1 MIKKLL
7 IITAFSL
14 PCLISFSQ
22 QRVIDTSAVTIK
34 ANDSLSKNDGD
45 DFDYES
51 LLNEM
56 ELFLD
61 SISAPHSYF
70 LAGLSI
76 GNGNFNFLNNES
88 FSLDIKRKITY
99 APALGYYD
107 KSGLGITALSS
118 AVHDNNKL
126 NLYQFSISPSYDYL
140 RNRNLATGFSYTRFF
155 TKNSLPF
162 YTTPIQN
169 ELYGYFT
176 WRKWWVRPMVAV
188 SYGWGSRSEFEER
201 EELITSLRLRP
212 RGYTRVNSKESISD
226 FSVMTSVKHDFY
238 WLDIFGKNDYI
249 RFTPQLT
256 ITSGSQKFGFN
267 QTSNTYGVT
276 KTKGNS
282 ILFNSENIY
291 LDDKLNFQPLSAA
304 LYLRGEYSFKK
315 FYIQPQL
322 IFDYYFP
329 AAEKNFNAIFSV
341 NIGAFF

>member
-1 MIKKLL
+1 MIKQVL
-7 IITAFSL
+7 IIVAFSL
-14 PCLISFSQ
+14 PGITSFSQ
-22 QRVIDTSAVTIK
+22 QQPVDTSVSILK
-34 ANDSLSKNDGD
+34 LNDTLLNDAD

-61 SISAPHSYF
+61 SIAAPRSYF
-70 LAGLSI
+70 LTGLSVS
-76 GNGNFNFLNNES
+76 NGNFNYLNKES
-88 FSLDIKRKITY
+88 FSLDIKQRITY
-99 APALGYYD
+99 SPALGYYD
-107 KSGLGITALSS
+107 KSGLGITALSA
-118 AVHDNNKL
+118 AVNDNDQL
-126 NLYQFSISPSYDYL
+126 NFYQFSISPSYDYL
-140 RNRNLATGFSYTRFF
+140 RNRNLATGVSFTKFF
-155 TKNSLPF
+155 TKNELPF

-212 RGYTRVNSKESISD
+212 RGFTRINSRESISD

-249 RFTPQLT
+249 RFTPQLML
-256 ITSGSQKFGFN
+256 TSGTQKFGFN
-267 QTSNTYGVT
+267 QTSNTYALI
-276 KTKGNS
+276 KTSGNS

-291 LDDKLNFQPLSAA
+291 LDDKLNFQPLSTT

-315 FYIQPQL
+315 IYIQPQL

-329 AAEKNFNAIFSV
+329 ASEKNFNTIFSV

>member
-1 MIKKLL
+1 MLKLLL

-14 PCLISFSQ
+14 PCLSSFSQ
-22 QRVIDTSAVTIK
+22 QQVIDTSVASIK
-34 ANDSLSKNDGD
+34 ANDRLSTDTD

-61 SISAPHSYF
+61 SISSPRSYF
-70 LAGLSI
+70 LTGLSL
-76 GNGNFNFLNNES
+76 GNGNFNFLNKES
-88 FSLDIKRKITY
+88 FSLDIKRKLTY
-99 APALGYYD
+99 SPAMGYYD
-107 KSGLGITALSS
+107 KSGFGITALSS
-118 AVHDNNKL
+118 AVNDSNKL

-140 RNRNLATGFSYTRFF
+140 RNRNLAAGFSYTRFF
-155 TKNSLPF
+155 TKNALPF

-212 RGYTRVNSKESISD
+212 RGFTRVNSKESISD

-256 ITSGSQKFGFN
+256 LTSGSQKFGFN
-267 QTSNTYGVT
+267 QTSNTYAVT
-276 KTKGNS
+276 KSKGNS

-291 LDDKLNFQPLSAA
+291 LDDKLNFQPLSST
-304 LYLRGEYSFKK
+304 LYLRGEYSFKR